1 MITKNEKIIESI
13 IEMINNGYD
22 DYDIKRFLERQEINS
37 NEFDTLIEVA
47 KDKILEHKLKTY
59 PKQNKRAFSVWLS
72 LFVVLFLFCA
82 IILPTLNIAIGLI
95 PLSIVG
101 AIGICFSGFKSILYY
116 KSWEKDFIER
126 VGKPKFDL
134 QTYFLVSSLPT
145 VLFYFIISWNFVSG
159 PGHNLYKLGM
169 TVKFIKS
176 LMP

>member
-1 MITKNEKIIESI
+1 MKNEKVIEAI
-13 IEMINNGYD
+13 VEKINAGYD
-22 DYDIKRFLERQEINS
+22 DYDIERFLKQQEINS
-37 NEFDTLIEVA
+37 DEFDTLIAAA
-47 KDKILEHKLKTY
+47 KDKILEHQLKTY
-59 PKQNKRAFSVWLS
+59 PKQNKRAFRVWLS
-72 LFVVLFLFCA
+72 LFVLLFLFCA
-82 IILPTLNIAIGLI
+82 IILPTLNIANGII

-101 AIGICFSGFKSILYY
+101 AISICFTGFKSILYY

-145 VLFYFIISWNFVSG
+145 VLFYFIISWNFISG